1 MQASL
6 LDALPATHDIITE
19 PVPSRIA
26 IASELERV
34 HIVVTKTTP
43 LGEVTRFALPVQWN
57 KYEAADLLLEV
68 KGVSWQLDEEGKPI
82 AYEDIRE
89 ICDFYV
95 KTKLR
100 EKGYA
105 AD

>member
-6 LDALPATHDIITE
+6 LDALPATHDIATE

-26 IASELERV
+26 IAPELERV
-34 HIVVTKTTP
+34 HIVMTKTTP
-43 LGEVTRFALPVQWN
+43 LGEVTRFALPVQWD
-57 KYEAADLLLEV
+57 KYEAAALIYEIR
-68 KGVSWQLDEEGKPI
+68 GVSWQLDEEGKPI

-89 ICDFYV
+89 ICEEYL